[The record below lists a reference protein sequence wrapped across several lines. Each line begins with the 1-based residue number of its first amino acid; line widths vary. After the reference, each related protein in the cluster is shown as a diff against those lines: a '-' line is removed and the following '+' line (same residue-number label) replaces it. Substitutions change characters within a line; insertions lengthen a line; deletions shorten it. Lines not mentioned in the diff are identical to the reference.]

1 MRLNLV
7 FSEKAASFK
16 GSSYGYF
23 SSEVKPALGET
34 SQHPLVVTVLV
45 VFHALWGIL
54 TIITG
59 FTLLFVPNASERF
72 HKITER
78 LSGSIGIGLIGILLL
93 LFGIVS
99 LSLSWAFWFLKPWAW
114 TIALILVTFA
124 MIFEVITSDWAD
136 LGLSLFIFICLF
148 HPTIVSIYEPYIL
161 KI

>member
-1 MRLNLV
+1 M
-7 FSEKAASFK
+7 A
-16 GSSYGYF
+16 
-23 SSEVKPALGET
+23 ET
-34 SQHPLVVTVLV
+34 RHHQLLMTVLV
-45 VFHALWGIL
+45 VFHALWGML
-54 TIITG
+54 AIITG
-59 FTLLFVPNASERF
+59 FTLMFVPNASERF
-72 HKITER
+72 QKITER

-148 HPTIVSIYEPYIL
+148 HPTVVSIYEQNIL